1 MSLANQASAVSL
13 APGKLI
19 LSGEH
24 AVVYGAPALA
34 IAVARHIRSQ
44 CSIRPDAAAG
54 LSWSLPDLQQQGT
67 LSWADVRAQLAL
79 LDSRHADF
87 EAGTLSAAE
96 ILQSPQQLVLYC
108 LALCLPEADPDCHL
122 ELSVCSQLPAGAG
135 MGSSA
140 AAAAS
145 VLSLISAHF
154 GQPLAKQKLF
164 ERTRYCERLCHGRGG
179 LIDSATVSFGGLVE
193 VLNGVASPVPDAV
206 LSGDWFY
213 VNTGRPVSGTG
224 ECVEQVRQ
232 GFAGSDI
239 WQAFTAVTEQIKTAV
254 LHKQDARA
262 AVRENQRLLETI
274 GVVPA
279 RVAGFAR
286 AVEAAGGAAKI
297 SGAGAVR
304 GDGGGAM
311 LVYGISEPV
320 LASLCAGFDY
330 EFFAIEEDSDGARL
344 SD

>member
-1 MSLANQASAVSL
+1 MSLANQTSAVSL

-44 CSIRPDAAAG
+44 CSVRPDTAAG
-54 LSWSLPDLQQQGT
+54 LSWSLPDLNQQGT
-67 LSWADVRAQLAL
+67 LSWSDVRAQRTL
-79 LDSRHADF
+79 LNNRHADF
-87 EAGTLSAAE
+87 ESGQLTAAE

-108 LALCLPEADPDCHL
+108 LALCLPDTDPASHL
-122 ELSVCSQLPAGAG
+122 QLTVTSQLPAGAG

-145 VLSLISAHF
+145 VLSLVSAHF
-154 GQPLAKQKLF
+154 GQPLSGQTLY
-164 ERTRYCERLCHGRGG
+164 ETTRYCERLCHGRGG
-179 LIDSATVSFGGLVE
+179 IIDSATVSFGGLVE
-193 VLNGVASPVPDAV
+193 VLNGVPSRVENAT

-213 VNTGRPVSGTG
+213 VNTGRPVAGTG

-232 GFAGSDI
+232 QFSGADI
-239 WQAFTAVTEQIKTAV
+239 WQEFTQVTGQIRQAV
-254 LHKQDARA
+254 LQQQDATA
-262 AVRENQRLLETI
+262 AIRDNQRLLETI

-279 RVAGFAR
+279 KVARFAR

-297 SGAGAVR
+297 SGAGSVR
-304 GDGGGAM
+304 GEGGGAM
-311 LVYGISEPV
+311 LVYGIGDQA
-320 LASLCAGFDY
+320 LGALCSDFEY
-330 EFFAIEEDSDGARL
+330 QFFAIEEDSDGARL